1 MRNYNTVAVL
11 LLRNRQAV
19 LLFATAAADQS
30 KKKEEMMPSPTKSPS
45 SAGNHIVDARNTA
58 DDDVAERNEI
68 FTDPTTRSQADPAVR
83 RRLEGGK
90 RRLVMAISSQKM

>member
-1 MRNYNTVAVL
+1 M
-11 LLRNRQAV
+11 
-19 LLFATAAADQS
+19 S
-30 KKKEEMMPSPTKSPS
+30 SPTKSPS

-58 DDDVAERNEI
+58 DDVAERNEI
-68 FTDPTTRSQADPAVR
+68 FTDPITRSLADPAVR